1 MREYVV
7 NRPDEAAMRR
17 ALEAEPA
24 SPEGVILRL
33 AWQQGLSRDE
43 ISALTWEQVSFLDE
57 RLELPDRMVP
67 LDPEV
72 RACLWRLFQANNE
85 ASPYVV
91 LSSRD
96 RTPLRPESISR
107 LARQVLDRWGQT
119 AVRLMDLR
127 HDWIIRQLADK
138 DWPAVARVSGVEVPA
153 LQTRFAAY
161 APEKKAPRRSAA
173 HVDEFKLWK
182 VLQAERD
189 TPAGL
194 ALWLA
199 WQLGLQAQEIVA
211 LTWDQVDLETDSLRL
226 PDREVPLTNAL
237 RRILEDTRR
246 RAPAGEPH
254 VLLTE
259 HSRKPVDLPR
269 LSRMTR
275 AALIR
280 GGMEDVLLRDLR
292 RDEGR
297 EDEDARLLSLAAAR
311 GVLDRGDVMD
321 LLGLSK
327 TAAYAR
333 LRRLT
338 ERKKLVRIGGK
349 YYLPGEVVPPEKHLE
364 TIRAYLEKAGSA
376 YRQDIADLLHIQR
389 KQCALILRRMVERG
403 ELAQSG
409 QKYYLPRNEGRKAE

>member
-161 APEKKAPRRSAA
+161 APEKKPPRRSAA

-364 TIRAYLEKAGSA
+364 TIRAYLEKAGFA

>member
-138 DWPAVARVSGVEVPA
+138 DWPAVARVSGVEVHA
-153 LQTRFAAY
+153 LQT
-161 APEKKAPRRSAA
+161 
-173 HVDEFKLWK
+173 
-182 VLQAERD
+182 
-189 TPAGL
+189 
-194 ALWLA
+194 
-199 WQLGLQAQEIVA
+199 
-211 LTWDQVDLETDSLRL
+211 
-226 PDREVPLTNAL
+226 DRK
-237 RRILEDTRR
+237 
-246 RAPAGEPH
+246 
-254 VLLTE
+254 
-259 HSRKPVDLPR
+259 S
-269 LSRMTR
+269 
-275 AALIR
+275 
-280 GGMEDVLLRDLR
+280 
-292 RDEGR
+292 
-297 EDEDARLLSLAAAR
+297 
-311 GVLDRGDVMD
+311 
-321 LLGLSK
+321 
-327 TAAYAR
+327 
-333 LRRLT
+333 
-338 ERKKLVRIGGK
+338 
-349 YYLPGEVVPPEKHLE
+349 VV
-364 TIRAYLEKAGSA
+364 
-376 YRQDIADLLHIQR
+376 
-389 KQCALILRRMVERG
+389 
-403 ELAQSG
+403 
-409 QKYYLPRNEGRKAE
+409 

>member
-1 MREYVV
+1 M
-7 NRPDEAAMRR
+7 
-17 ALEAEPA
+17 
-24 SPEGVILRL
+24 
-33 AWQQGLSRDE
+33 
-43 ISALTWEQVSFLDE
+43 
-57 RLELPDRMVP
+57 
-67 LDPEV
+67 
-72 RACLWRLFQANNE
+72 
-85 ASPYVV
+85 
-91 LSSRD
+91 
-96 RTPLRPESISR
+96 
-107 LARQVLDRWGQT
+107 
-119 AVRLMDLR
+119 
-127 HDWIIRQLADK
+127 
-138 DWPAVARVSGVEVPA
+138 
-153 LQTRFAAY
+153 
-161 APEKKAPRRSAA
+161 
-173 HVDEFKLWK
+173 
-182 VLQAERD
+182 
-189 TPAGL
+189 
-194 ALWLA
+194 
-199 WQLGLQAQEIVA
+199 
-211 LTWDQVDLETDSLRL
+211 
-226 PDREVPLTNAL
+226 
-237 RRILEDTRR
+237 EDTRR

-364 TIRAYLEKAGSA
+364 TIRAYLEKAGFA